1 MKDQAKSL
9 AATLAAALKKK
20 GVSLSKGAALD
31 VTSELLGVKDW
42 NALSAV
48 VSQRRNDGQLQKAVN
63 SLLAAMAA
71 LAEKAGDAAEWNE
84 GGFAREAC
92 KAGRQALRSSSKAE
106 DDSPSATEDTPSAL
120 QRFLQELT
128 QTPLEGEF
136 CLDAR
141 NGIQS
146 WDELAGTYARLEY
159 LVQQGRDALD
169 PGRRLAYSSII
180 SKCRDAGVRATHL
193 DDAVQELADSY
204 ASDVANSL
212 VSESDQDDAYSAWE
226 SRASDVNNGG
236 IGFQVQFLI
245 DGYGAVKANVIVDEA
260 IKEVLKAH

>member
-9 AATLAAALKKK
+9 AATLVAALKKK

-48 VSQRRNDGQLQKAVN
+48 VSQRRNSGQLQNGIKT
-63 SLLAAMAA
+63 LLDAMAA
-71 LAEKAGDAAEWNE
+71 LAEEAGDAAEWNE

-92 KAGRQALRSSSKAE
+92 KAARQALSSST
-106 DDSPSATEDTPSAL
+106 SPEVTPPAL
-120 QRFLQELT
+120 LGFLQELA
-128 QTPLEGEF
+128 QTPLDGEF

-141 NGIQS
+141 NGVQY

-159 LVQQGRDALD
+159 LVQQGRDILE
-169 PGRRLAYSSII
+169 PSRRLAYSSITA
-180 SKCRDAGVRATHL
+180 KCRDAGVRAAHL
-193 DDAVQELADSY
+193 DEAVQELADSY

-212 VSESDQDDAYSAWE
+212 LSGSDQDDAYSAWE

-236 IGFQVQFLI
+236 IGAQIQFLI
-245 DGYGAVKANVIVDEA
+245 DGYGAVKANAVVDEV